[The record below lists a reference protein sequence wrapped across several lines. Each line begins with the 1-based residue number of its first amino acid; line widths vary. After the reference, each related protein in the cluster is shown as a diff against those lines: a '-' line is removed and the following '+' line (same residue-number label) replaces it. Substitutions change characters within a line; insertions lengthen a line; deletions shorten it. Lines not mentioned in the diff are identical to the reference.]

1 MIDEQNNPKVKF
13 IGQMAS
19 RIFQRVIRGQ
29 INYETDM
36 KTLQK
41 YRDMASQ
48 ENAPRQEASITNT
61 MAILNSMAGHLKL
74 AEQQLTDL
82 FQIYKRLDNLSG
94 MALAYNNKAFFL
106 VTLGRYAEAEAIYTE
121 AIAFCETHPE
131 QTLRSY
137 ARILSGLLAVGYM
150 RQQYDTMPEY
160 FGKIES
166 LQDKLLDNSRENY
179 ATIMTEAYRN
189 MGEYHLYKKDYA
201 EAQSMIRLGMS
212 FAQGLDLPF
221 ELADLYHTQAHIAL
235 RMGNSD
241 EAESSWIKALET
253 LEKVA
258 AKANVGRNLTEEA
271 RYLARHGYADHS
283 RRFAKYA
290 HDIFEGLNMTE
301 DANLAL
307 ALL

>member
-1 MIDEQNNPKVKF
+1 M
-13 IGQMAS
+13 
-19 RIFQRVIRGQ
+19 IRGQ

-48 ENAPRQEASITNT
+48 ENAPRQEAAITNT

-82 FQIYKRLDNLSG
+82 FGIYQHLNNLSG
-94 MALAYNNKAFFL
+94 MALAYNNKAFLL
-106 VTLGRYAEAEAIYTE
+106 VTLGRYAEAEAIYIE
-121 AIAFCETHPE
+121 ALAFCEAHPE
-131 QTLRSY
+131 ETLRSH

-150 RQQYDTMPEY
+150 RQQYENMPLY
-160 FGKIES
+160 FGKIEA
-166 LQDKLLDNSRENY
+166 LQDKLLENNRENY
-179 ATIMTEAYRN
+179 ANIMTEAYRN
-189 MGEYHLYKKDYA
+189 MGEYHLHQKDYA
-201 EAQSMIRLGMS
+201 QAQSMIRLGMS

-221 ELADLYHTQAHIAL
+221 ELADLYYTQAHIAL
-235 RMGNSD
+235 VMGNAD
-241 EAESSWIKALET
+241 EAESSWSKALET
-253 LEKVA
+253 LDKVT

-271 RYLARHGYADHS
+271 RYLARHGYTDHS

-290 HDIFEGLNMTE
+290 YDIFEGLNMTE
-301 DANLAL
+301 DANLAV